1 MIKLSGITKKFING
15 NNEFCALNDI
25 NLIINNNEFVSI
37 VGKSG
42 SGKTTLLNIIGTLD
56 NFTSG
61 SLDIDGLQIENL
73 TNDKISEFRNK
84 KLGFIFQNFYLE
96 PEYTVYENIEL
107 PLIIGGSFGLKNE
120 QIITEIAKKVD
131 IENKLKNKV
140 KTLSGG
146 EQQRVAIARAIV
158 KSPEIILADEPCGNL
173 DMENSAKIMAILKT
187 LHNEGKTV
195 ILVTHDEQDAKIAQ
209 RIITL
214 QDGKII
220 SDNNLSGNN

>member
-15 NNEFCALNDI
+15 NKEFCSLNDI

-107 PLIIGGSFGLKNE
+107 PLIIGGSFGHKNE

-131 IENKLKNKV
+131 IESKLKNKV

>member
-15 NNEFCALNDI
+15 NKEFCALNDI

-107 PLIIGGSFGLKNE
+107 PLIIGGSFGHKNE

-131 IENKLKNKV
+131 IESKLKNKV

>member
-61 SLDIDGLQIENL
+61 SLDIDGLHIENL

-107 PLIIGGSFGLKNE
+107 PLIIGGSFGHKNE

-131 IENKLKNKV
+131 IESKLKNKV

>member
-107 PLIIGGSFGLKNE
+107 PLIIGGSFGHKNE

-131 IENKLKNKV
+131 IESKLKNKV

-173 DMENSAKIMAILKT
+173 DMENSAKIMAVLKT

>member
-107 PLIIGGSFGLKNE
+107 PLIIGGSFGHKNE
-120 QIITEIAKKVD
+120 QIITEIAKK
-131 IENKLKNKV
+131 
-140 KTLSGG
+140 S
-146 EQQRVAIARAIV
+146 
-158 KSPEIILADEPCGNL
+158 
-173 DMENSAKIMAILKT
+173 
-187 LHNEGKTV
+187 
-195 ILVTHDEQDAKIAQ
+195 
-209 RIITL
+209 
-214 QDGKII
+214 
-220 SDNNLSGNN
+220 

>member
-107 PLIIGGSFGLKNE
+107 PLIIGGSFGHKNE

-131 IENKLKNKV
+131 IESKLKNKV

>member
-15 NNEFCALNDI
+15 NKEFCALNDI

-42 SGKTTLLNIIGTLD
+42 SGKTTLLNIIGTID

-107 PLIIGGSFGLKNE
+107 PLIIGGSFGHKNE

-131 IENKLKNKV
+131 IESKLKNKV